1 MRVLFAEIIALPVDD
16 QIMGDIPHDELRH
29 EVACFRFV
37 CLAASVVIDEAVR
50 SRICRGGSAVEGD
63 AAAEN
68 LQTAIR
74 LDCRLAADG
83 EGCRPAV
90 AFNGQSGIAF
100 RGDACAGLRRDGV
113 GSAYADQRVDLLGC
127 SDTGWI
133 GNSDRPAFIIV
144 QGQHEQRLVVAV
156 QERIG
161 FPAVSGHGSCADGV
175 SFAVDGEGVLAGLRA
190 VLLPTARR
198 ARRAGYATPERPRR
212 WRRSCQCR
220 RALCSS
226 SGTSSRFRTG
236 SSFHLQY
243 MYRPA
248 ATRPSRNRTSRRWH
262 RRSGRSP
269 RRYIRRGTRSG
280 ASARAFS
287 ARRAAA

>member
-50 SRICRGGSAVEGD
+50 SRICRSGSAVEGD

-74 LDCRLAADG
+74 LNGGLAADG

-161 FPAVSGHGSCADGV
+161 FPAVSGHGSCADGAG
-175 SFAVDGEGVLAGLRA
+175 FAIDGEGVRTGVGCGGLRLGGIFGGLGS
-190 VLLPTARR
+190 LL
-198 ARRAGYATPERPRR
+198 G
-212 WRRSCQCR
+212 
-220 RALCSS
+220 L
-226 SGTSSRFRTG
+226 GVG
-236 SSFHLQY
+236 GGL
-243 MYRPA
+243 
-248 ATRPSRNRTSRRWH
+248 
-262 RRSGRSP
+262 GRSSCGGG
-269 RRYIRRGTRSG
+269 REDG
-280 ASARAFS
+280 AEQHNDCQIQRQQALELCFHVNTPLSFAHG
-287 ARRAAA
+287 